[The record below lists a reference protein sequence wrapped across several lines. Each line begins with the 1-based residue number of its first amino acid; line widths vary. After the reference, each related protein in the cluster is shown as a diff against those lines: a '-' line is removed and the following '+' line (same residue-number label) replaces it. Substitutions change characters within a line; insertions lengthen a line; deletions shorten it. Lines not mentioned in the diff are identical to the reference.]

1 MTIHRPR
8 WKAVAVSLAV
18 IAGVAGITLGVTTLL
33 GVTFQGESSAQG
45 GSGRQFV
52 HSLMATAN
60 RDRLAICVQP
70 VGFGDRG
77 SVAAAAEQL
86 QGLAKPIIEEAL
98 AVARNHPQWDAR
110 GGAGP
115 LSPIVDVGCPSG
127 PATTDPAGH
136 LRTIETVVGHVVK
149 EAGYYS
155 VFVFILPDADLDQL
169 LGAST
174 IRATN
179 VRTANQ
185 EAICDADVCNPVSW
199 AIYLKP
205 GDLQDPPFVTNQM
218 ERVLGLEP
226 WR

>member
-1 MTIHRPR
+1 MTIRRPR
-8 WKAVAVSLAV
+8 WKAVAVSLVV
-18 IAGVAGITLGVTTLL
+18 IAVAAGITLGVTTLL

-52 HSLMATAN
+52 HNLMATAN

-70 VGFGDRG
+70 VGFGDSG

-86 QGLAKPIIEEAL
+86 QASAKPIIEEAL

-115 LSPIVDVGCPSG
+115 LSPVVDVGCPSG
-127 PATTDPAGH
+127 PATTDPSGH
-136 LRTIETVVGHVVK
+136 LRTIETIFGHVVE

-179 VRTANQ
+179 IRTANQ
-185 EAICDADVCNPVSW
+185 ETICDGDVCGPVSN

-205 GDLQDPPFVTNQM
+205 SDLEDPSFVINQL

>member
-18 IAGVAGITLGVTTLL
+18 IAVVAGITLGVTTLL
-33 GVTFQGESSAQG
+33 GVTFQGESTAQV

-52 HSLMATAN
+52 DNLLGTAN
-60 RDRLAICVQP
+60 RDRLAVCVQP
-70 VGFGDRG
+70 VGFEGTG
-77 SVAAAAEQL
+77 SEAAAAEQL
-86 QGLAKPIIEEAL
+86 QALAGPVMEAALEEAQK
-98 AVARNHPQWDAR
+98 HPQWDAR

-115 LSPIVDVGCPSG
+115 LSPVVDLGCPSG
-127 PATTDPAGH
+127 PAPSDGYPRAIERIIGH
-136 LRTIETVVGHVVK
+136 IVQ
-149 EAGYYS
+149 EAGYYG

-169 LGAST
+169 LGGSA
-174 IRATN
+174 I
-179 VRTANQ
+179 RTANQ
-185 EAICDADVCNPVSW
+185 ERIRDDDFCPPVSN

-205 GDLQDPPFVTNQM
+205 GDLQDLPFVVNVL